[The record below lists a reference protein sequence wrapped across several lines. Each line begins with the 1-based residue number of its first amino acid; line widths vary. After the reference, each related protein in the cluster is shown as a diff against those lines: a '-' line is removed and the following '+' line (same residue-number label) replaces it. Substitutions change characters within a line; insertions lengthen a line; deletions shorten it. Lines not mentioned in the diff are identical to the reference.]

1 MSAASTS
8 DNRYALDETASTC
21 PGGPFLS
28 INRYRHGTLSF
39 CEFQNPMAL
48 RIFWLSF
55 AFLTGSCAVM
65 SAQETQFLPELDV
78 YLKLNESV
86 RLVGQAKDTR
96 EGGDPTQL
104 AIGPSME
111 LYTKPLVRLKRITS
125 FDLDDAKSR
134 PLVFSAGYR
143 YLTGSPSTNR
153 MELAA
158 TSHFPMKFG
167 LLLSDRNRS
176 DLDWSDGKFNWRY
189 RNKLSVEKAL
199 AIRSYHPAPYVSVE
213 VYYESQYQKWST
225 TEIYVG
231 CLFPIK
237 KHFELDPYYE
247 HQNNTG
253 KSPNR
258 QLNGI
263 GLILNMYLS
272 AKNPS

>member
-1 MSAASTS
+1 
-8 DNRYALDETASTC
+8 
-21 PGGPFLS
+21 
-28 INRYRHGTLSF
+28 
-39 CEFQNPMAL
+39 MAL
-48 RIFWLSF
+48 PTLWLSF
-55 AFLTGSCAVM
+55 ALLTGSCAVV

-78 YLKLNESV
+78 YLKLKESV
-86 RLVGQAKDTR
+86 RLMAQAKDAR
-96 EGGDPTQL
+96 DGGEPTQL
-104 AIGPSME
+104 SIGPSLE

-134 PLVFSAGYR
+134 PLVFAVGYR

-158 TSHFPMKFG
+158 TSHFPAKGG
-167 LLLSDRNRS
+167 LLLTDRNRS

-189 RNKLSVEKAL
+189 RNRLSVEKAL
-199 AIRSYHPAPYVSVE
+199 TIHSYHPAPYASVE

-225 TEIYVG
+225 TEVYVG
-231 CLFPIK
+231 CLFPIE

-263 GLILNMYLS
+263 GLILNIYLS
-272 AKNPS
+272 AKNSS

>member
-1 MSAASTS
+1 MAAT
-8 DNRYALDETASTC
+8 LDETVSTC
-21 PGGPFLS
+21 LDRQFQS
-28 INRYRHGTLSF
+28 INRHQHGAFLANSKS
-39 CEFQNPMAL
+39 MAL
-48 RIFWLSF
+48 RTFWLSL
-55 AFLTGSCAVM
+55 ALLTGSCAVL

-78 YLKLNESV
+78 YLKLNENV

-104 AIGPSME
+104 TIGPTLE
-111 LYTKPLVRLKRITS
+111 LYTKPLVRLKRVTS

-134 PLVFSAGYR
+134 PLVFAAGYR
-143 YLTGSPSTNR
+143 YSTGSPSTNR
-153 MELAA
+153 LELVA
-158 TSHFPMKFG
+158 TSHFPTKPG

-176 DLDWSDGKFNWRY
+176 DLDWSDGKFKWRY
-189 RNKLSVEKAL
+189 RNKLAVEKAL
-199 AIRSYHPAPYVSVE
+199 VIRSYHPAPYASVE

-237 KHFELDPYYE
+237 KHFELNPYYE

-258 QLNGI
+258 QLHGI
-263 GLILNMYLS
+263 GLILNVYLS
-272 AKNPS
+272 AK

>member
-1 MSAASTS
+1 M
-8 DNRYALDETASTC
+8 R
-21 PGGPFLS
+21 F
-28 INRYRHGTLSF
+28 R
-39 CEFQNPMAL
+39 M
-48 RIFWLSF
+48 FWL
-55 AFLTGSCAVM
+55 ALVVLTVSCGAAT
-65 SAQETQFLPELDV
+65 AQETEFLPELDV
-78 YLKLNESV
+78 YLKLNENV

-96 EGGDPTQL
+96 DGGDPTQL
-104 AIGPSME
+104 AIGPSLE
-111 LYTKPLVRLKRITS
+111 LYTKPLVRLKRVTT

-153 MELAA
+153 MELVA
-158 TSHFPMKFG
+158 TSHFPAKGG

-176 DLDWSDGKFNWRY
+176 DLDWSNGKFNWRY
-189 RNKLSVEKAL
+189 RNKLEVEKAL
-199 AIRSYHPAPYVSVE
+199 AIRSYHPAPYASVE

-258 QLNGI
+258 QLHGI
-263 GLILNMYLS
+263 GLILNVYLS
-272 AKNPS
+272 AK

>member
-1 MSAASTS
+1 MPISA
-8 DNRYALDETASTC
+8 
-21 PGGPFLS
+21 GLS
-28 INRYRHGTLSF
+28 RKSKIT
-39 CEFQNPMAL
+39 MAL
-48 RIFWLSF
+48 RIFWLVF
-55 AFLTGSCAVM
+55 VVLTVSCGAAT
-65 SAQETQFLPELDV
+65 AQETEFLPELDV
-78 YLKLNESV
+78 YFKLNESV
-86 RLVGQAKDTR
+86 RLMAQAKNTR

-104 AIGPSME
+104 AIGPSLE
-111 LYTKPLVRLKRITS
+111 LYTKPLVRLKRVAS

-134 PLVFSAGYR
+134 PLVIAAGYR

-158 TSHFPMKFG
+158 SSHFPAKLG

-176 DLDWSDGKFNWRY
+176 DLDWSDGKFKWRY
-189 RNKLSVEKAL
+189 RNRLEIEKSL
-199 AIRSYHPAPYVSVE
+199 TIHSYHPTPYASVE

-237 KHFELDPYYE
+237 KHFELDSYYE

-253 KSPNR
+253 KKPNS

-263 GLILNMYLS
+263 GLILNMYFS
-272 AKNPS
+272 TK

>member
-1 MSAASTS
+1 MANCWVSTDTGHGAFS
-8 DNRYALDETASTC
+8 R
-21 PGGPFLS
+21 FL
-28 INRYRHGTLSF
+28 IA
-39 CEFQNPMAL
+39 MVL
-48 RIFWLSF
+48 RTFWLSSVV
-55 AFLTGSCAVM
+55 LTVFCRVV

-78 YLKLNESV
+78 YSKLNANV

-96 EGGDPTQL
+96 DGGDPTQL
-104 AIGPSME
+104 AIGPSLE
-111 LYTKPLVRLKRITS
+111 LYTKPLVRLKRVTS

-134 PLVFSAGYR
+134 PLVIAAGYR

-153 MELAA
+153 MELVA
-158 TSHFPMKFG
+158 TSHFPVKPG

-176 DLDWSDGKFNWRY
+176 DLDWSDGGFKWRY
-189 RNKLSVEKAL
+189 RNKLEAEKTL
-199 AIRSYHPAPYVSVE
+199 LIRSYHPAPYASVE
-213 VYYESQYQKWST
+213 VYYESQYRKWST

-258 QLNGI
+258 QLNGV
-263 GLILNMYLS
+263 GLILNIYLS
-272 AKNPS
+272 TQ